1 MRNNNFK
8 KTSQDYLEFKGKT
21 CWEPWIKVKSYNC
34 LFLTDALQFLC
45 YKSTCFNGFNLGVNF
60 IVS

>member
-1 MRNNNFK
+1 MRNHNFK

-34 LFLTDALQFLC
+34 LFLTVMPYSFYVTNPLVLMALIW
-45 YKSTCFNGFNLGVNF
+45 V
-60 IVS
+60 